1 MNLTLIEALA
11 EIKEENQD
19 EVRNEFI
26 KEYFPFIIKKV
37 SDFTG
42 HYVDVNNSDEFS
54 IALDAFNE
62 AIDRYDFDKG
72 KFLSYA
78 KLVIESRLKDFYKRK
93 NNKNKEY
100 LRDSI
105 DESISDQQ
113 DIEREFILK
122 NEIVRLSDEL
132 EKYNISFEKLI
143 DTLPKHQITK
153 ANAIEVTKLIISDK
167 TILELLMEKGNLPR
181 KEITSKMNVTNKQLK
196 RSRNYIIATA
206 IVLSGDYET
215 IREYLDIK

>member
-19 EVRNEFI
+19 EIRNEFI

-93 NNKNKEY
+93 KNNEY

-105 DESISDQQ
+105 DENVSDQQ

-122 NEIVRLSDEL
+122 NEILKLSDEL

-153 ANAIEVTKLIISDK
+153 SNAIEVTKLIISDK
-167 TILELLMEKGNLPR
+167 TILELLMGKGNLPR

>member
-62 AIDRYDFDKG
+62 AINRYDFGKG

-93 NNKNKEY
+93 KNKEF

-105 DESISDQQ
+105 DDSISDQK

-122 NEIVRLSDEL
+122 NEILRLSDEL
-132 EKYNISFEKLI
+132 EKYDISFEKLM

-153 ANAIEVTKLIISDK
+153 SNAKEVTRLIVSDE
-167 TILELLMEKGNLPR
+167 TILKLLKEKGNLPR
-181 KEITSKMNVTNKQLK
+181 KEIISKMNVTNKQLK
-196 RSRNYIIATA
+196 RSRNFIIAMA

-215 IREYLDIK
+215 INEYLDIK

>member
-1 MNLTLIEALA
+1 MNLTLTEALV

-19 EVRNEFI
+19 ELRNEFI

-42 HYVDVNNSDEFS
+42 RYVDVNNSDEFS

-62 AIDRYDFDKG
+62 AIDRYDFNKG

-78 KLVIESRLKDFYKRK
+78 KLVIESRLKDFYKK
-93 NNKNKEY
+93 KKNKEY

-105 DESISDQQ
+105 NESASDQK

-122 NEIVRLSDEL
+122 NEILRLSGEL
-132 EKYNISFEKLI
+132 EKYNISFDKLI

-153 ANAIEVTKLIISDK
+153 SNAIEVTKLIISDE
-167 TILELLMEKGNLPR
+167 TILDLLIEKGNLPR
-181 KEITSKMNVTNKQLK
+181 KEIINKMNVTNKQLK
-196 RSRNYIIATA
+196 RSRNFIIATT

-215 IREYLDIK
+215 IREYLHID

>member
-1 MNLTLIEALA
+1 LIEALA